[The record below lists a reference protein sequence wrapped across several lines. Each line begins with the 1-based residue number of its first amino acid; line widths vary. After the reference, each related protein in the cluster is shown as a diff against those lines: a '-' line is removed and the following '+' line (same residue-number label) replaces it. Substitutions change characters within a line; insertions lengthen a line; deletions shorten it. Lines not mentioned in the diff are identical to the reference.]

1 MDAKTKTLKKELMEE
16 CLTLCNE
23 IEDLAR
29 TMDAEKTKEL
39 AKRMVALESNLAKV
53 IETDFEATMTEEM
66 WVKELSNS
74 YLRHIIHW
82 LEGVGMDLR
91 DDLRVELV

>member
-23 IEDLAR
+23 IEDLAK
-29 TMDAEKTKEL
+29 TMDDEKAKEL
-39 AKRMVALESNLAKV
+39 AKRLIKLEENLAKV
-53 IETDFEATMTEEM
+53 IETPDEPVMTEEM
-66 WVKELSNS
+66 WEKELSNN
-74 YLRHIIHW
+74 YLRHIVHW

-91 DDLRVELV
+91 DDLRTEYI